1 MNLFAALQ
9 AAWPAQ
15 RQAPAILLDDGRA
28 YTWSDLD
35 RATAMLANLLAS
47 LHLQGVDGR
56 PPVVAAHVDK
66 SVESLLLY
74 LATLRTGCAYLP
86 LNPAYRAGELDHF
99 ITDARPS
106 VLVCRPEDQ
115 EWVIPLAAHGG
126 VQHLFTLS
134 DQRTGSLLSHAAL
147 HSDEHEV
154 VARQPDDLA
163 AILYTSGTTGR
174 SKGALLSHANLWS
187 NARTLLQHW
196 DWRQDDCLVHA
207 LPIFHIHGL
216 FVAVHCSL
224 LAGTPMRW
232 LQRFDAAH
240 VLAQFNEPN
249 ATEAPRATVF
259 MGVPTMY
266 VRLLQETGLNADTT
280 SGMRLFV
287 SGSAPLLPATFAAF
301 TERTGHTI
309 LERYGM
315 SETGMLCSNPCRAHE
330 GPRLI
335 GSVGRALPGVGVRVV
350 DAQGQPLPTDG
361 VGDVE
366 VCGPN
371 VFAGYLGLPD
381 KTAEAFSAD
390 GWFRTGDVGR
400 IDARGYVHLV
410 GRAKDLVISGGFN
423 VYPAEV
429 EAHIDRLPGVR
440 ESAVVGVPHPDLGEG
455 VVAAVVLE
463 AGATLDEAHTLRHL
477 KTELAGYKVPKRL
490 LPVAE
495 LPRNAMGK
503 VQKNLLRDR
512 MASTFVNA
520 DDTP

>member
-9 AAWPAQ
+9 AAWPAR

-28 YTWSDLD
+28 YTWADLD
-35 RATAMLANLLAS
+35 RATAMLANLLHS

-74 LATLRTGCAYLP
+74 LATLRAGCAYLP
-86 LNPAYRAGELDHF
+86 LNPAYRAGELEHF
-99 ITDARPS
+99 INDARPS
-106 VLVCRPEDQ
+106 VMVCRPDDQ

-134 DQRTGSLLSHAAL
+134 DARTGSLLSHAAL
-147 HSDEHEV
+147 HSDVHEV
-154 VARQPDDLA
+154 AQRQPNDLA

-240 VLAQFNEPN
+240 VLTQLT
-249 ATEAPRATVF
+249 ATDGPRATVF

-266 VRLLQETGLNADTT
+266 VRLLQEAALDAPNTA
-280 SGMRLFV
+280 GMRLFI
-287 SGSAPLLPATFAAF
+287 SGSAPLLPATSAAF
-301 TERTGHTI
+301 AQRTGHTI

-315 SETGMLCSNPCRAHE
+315 SETGMLCSNPCRPEE
-330 GPRLI
+330 GERLI

-350 DAQGQPLPTDG
+350 SDAGQPLPTDA

-381 KTAEAFSAD
+381 KTAEAFTDD

-400 IDARGYVHLV
+400 IDAQGYVHLV

-429 EAHIDRLPGVR
+429 EGHIDRLPGVQ
-440 ESAVVGVPHPDLGEG
+440 ESAVVGVPHPDFGEG
-455 VVAAVVLE
+455 VVAVVVL
-463 AGATLDEAHTLRHL
+463 APGATLDETTAIGQL
-477 KTELAGYKVPKRL
+477 KNQLAAYKVPKRL
-490 LPVAE
+490 IVADD

-512 MASTFVNA
+512 LATTFTGA
-520 DDTP
+520 PEAP